1 MNIYF
6 YSKGEN
12 WFKPLWDKKKL
23 IQKIKCD
30 QLYLRDIIVKMLN
43 TVDSNFVKT
52 FSDNVPTVRLGA
64 CVHGWE
70 NKSLKGEIMASIIIR
85 SILLISSYLGSTV
98 HVFHSLRKSNWESL
112 LVDRMSR
119 SKTMNSFD
127 IGLIRSFS
135 NLSPASVLL
144 DWIKDPSEDWSFS
157 LALLDHVKKICE

>member
-43 TVDSNFVKT
+43 TVDSNFVKI

-64 CVHGWE
+64 CVLYMVGRT
-70 NKSLKGEIMASIIIR
+70 NR
-85 SILLISSYLGSTV
+85 
-98 HVFHSLRKSNWESL
+98 
-112 LVDRMSR
+112 
-119 SKTMNSFD
+119 
-127 IGLIRSFS
+127 
-135 NLSPASVLL
+135 
-144 DWIKDPSEDWSFS
+144 
-157 LALLDHVKKICE
+157 